1 MNQMNAFLK
10 DRYDMKTFN
19 HVDLSTT
26 IPDIQTET
34 IKGKRFYITPEG
46 KKYPSI
52 TTVLSTRKNE
62 GLVRWR
68 ESVGDAVANNI
79 MRGAAKRGT
88 AVHTL
93 VENYLNN
100 EELSKQDVL
109 PVALFTLLKPELD
122 NINSIRMQ
130 EGGLYSDKWEV
141 AGRVDLVAE
150 FDGELSIIDFKTSAE
165 PKREAYLYDYFV
177 QETAYACCF
186 QELYSLTV
194 KKLVTIVAC
203 ENGETQVV
211 IKPPK
216 KEYLLK
222 LIEYI
227 DEYQTY
233 GKEKLT

>member
-1 MNQMNAFLK
+1 
-10 DRYDMKTFN
+10 MKFEHN
-19 HVDLSTT
+19 PRCFPLDSEAKMVD
-26 IPDIQTET
+26 
-34 IKGKRFYITPEG
+34 GKRVYATPDGEF
-46 KKYPSI
+46 YPSI
-52 TTVLSTRKNE
+52 TTVIGNNAKKQA
-62 GLVRWR
+62 GLAKWR
-68 ESVGDAVANNI
+68 ARVGKEK
-79 MRGAAKRGT
+79 AAAISSRSASRGT
-88 AVHTL
+88 KFHSIT
-93 VENYLNN
+93 EDYLNN
-100 EELSKQDVL
+100 ELDIEKYKDSPL
-109 PVALFTLLKPELD
+109 PVVMFEQTKKTFD
-122 NINSIRMQ
+122 RIGNIYLQ
-130 EGGLYSDKWEV
+130 EAFLYSKHLEV

-194 KKLVTIVAC
+194 KQLVTIVAC

-222 LIEYI
+222 LIAYI
-227 DEYQTY
+227 DEYQNKY